1 MLKRFIGSLLIC
13 LISLSFVDHHA
24 EGAIYKVI
32 VYNDGEETA
41 QALGFWVAED
51 IILTSSAILDWG
63 DQFFVEDPNTGTRY
77 LATRRSSSGSMA
89 FLSVQGLSISTL
101 VSLSAEPPQPNTT
114 THFPL
119 LDGTKQSGLLSFED
133 TSDSL
138 FTHRYRFTMDVDSTT
153 LGAPLMNR
161 CDQVIS
167 VVSGQLDSDGL
178 LVGVSESYEALVS
191 FLRSDSVA
199 FTLAP
204 IPCPTVE
211 DQLSIEQLR
220 SASLLEDLD
229 SLQNELKSLEDSS
242 AASLDQSAEQL
253 TRLTAQKSILQ
264 RRIADTEAMLAKQDS
279 VLNESERLRAT
290 LDSLRER
297 NAESQDQ
304 LMEQESRNRERLL
317 LLGGIAGAL
326 ILIGSILLFVFWKR
340 KHDAEEELLDKDDE
354 LRKAEEV
361 IERKSLSFSDI
372 ILYGLGPHKEEV
384 RIKISGN
391 ALAQSEQGLILGRS
405 SKADLVIV
413 ESSVSRRHACMSLL
427 HQTIM
432 IHDLKSLN
440 GTVVD
445 GVKLTPG
452 QKQPLAQGSRIQLGD
467 VALTMIIH

>member
-1 MLKRFIGSLLIC
+1 
-13 LISLSFVDHHA
+13 
-24 EGAIYKVI
+24 
-32 VYNDGEETA
+32 
-41 QALGFWVAED
+41 
-51 IILTSSAILDWG
+51 
-63 DQFFVEDPNTGTRY
+63 
-77 LATRRSSSGSMA
+77 
-89 FLSVQGLSISTL
+89 
-101 VSLSAEPPQPNTT
+101 
-114 THFPL
+114 
-119 LDGTKQSGLLSFED
+119 
-133 TSDSL
+133 
-138 FTHRYRFTMDVDSTT
+138 
-153 LGAPLMNR
+153 
-161 CDQVIS
+161 
-167 VVSGQLDSDGL
+167 
-178 LVGVSESYEALVS
+178 
-191 FLRSDSVA
+191 
-199 FTLAP
+199 
-204 IPCPTVE
+204 
-211 DQLSIEQLR
+211 
-220 SASLLEDLD
+220 
-229 SLQNELKSLEDSS
+229 
-242 AASLDQSAEQL
+242 
-253 TRLTAQKSILQ
+253 
-264 RRIADTEAMLAKQDS
+264 MLAKQDS

-372 ILYGLGPHKEEV
+372 ILYGLGPHREEI

-405 SKADLVIV
+405 SKADFVIV